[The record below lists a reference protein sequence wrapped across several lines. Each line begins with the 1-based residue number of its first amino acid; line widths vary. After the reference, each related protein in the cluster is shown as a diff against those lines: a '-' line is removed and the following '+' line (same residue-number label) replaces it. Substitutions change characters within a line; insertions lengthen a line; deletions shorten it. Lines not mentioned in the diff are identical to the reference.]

1 VATNPRTDQATKVL
15 NEAVEGLADVADYL
29 KRDPVPPVW
38 RELKRYSLTKLK
50 ADATAGLMVAIVTI
64 PQAIGFALPDEH
76 HLHHS
81 GRCAPDGG
89 ARPADVPAEGARAG
103 ADDRRDPDCRGIL
116 QAR

>member
-1 VATNPRTDQATKVL
+1 MATNPRTDQATKVL

-64 PQAIGFALPDEH
+64 P
-76 HLHHS
+76 
-81 GRCAPDGG
+81 
-89 ARPADVPAEGARAG
+89 
-103 ADDRRDPDCRGIL
+103 
-116 QAR
+116 